1 LSPGYWVSFFQSL
14 PVNQYWWRSSSQ
26 PSHSMRVIQLLKK
39 MIASG
44 SPLRSAKAIGS

>member
-1 LSPGYWVSFFQSL
+1 
-14 PVNQYWWRSSSQ
+14 
-26 PSHSMRVIQLLKK
+26 MRVIQLLKK